1 MTADTDT
8 RSTLRAQ
15 TPGPST
21 SKEPV
26 RISVRDLTL
35 RFPVYGVDAK
45 SLKKRLAAI
54 TVGGRLG
61 SHAGVTEVTALSN
74 VNLELRAGD
83 RLGLVGHNG
92 SGKTTLLR
100 ALSGAYEPDEGQVEV
115 EGRIASLLNLSL
127 GIDPSATGY
136 DNIRL
141 RGRVA
146 GLTAREIEERLEGI
160 AEFSGLGPFLAM
172 PVKTYSAGMQARL
185 AFGAATAVDADV
197 LLMDEWIA
205 VGDAD
210 FQQLAHKRLLKLVER
225 AGILVIASH
234 DHDLLRLYC
243 NKVMRLEGGIASEVV
258 DIRDMDALLAA

>member
-1 MTADTDT
+1 M
-8 RSTLRAQ
+8 SLS
-15 TPGPST
+15 PNPPT
-21 SKEPV
+21 SV
-26 RISVRDLTL
+26 ACRDLTL
-35 RFPVYGVDAK
+35 RFPVYGVDAR
-45 SLKKRLAAI
+45 SLKKRLAAV

-74 VNLELRAGD
+74 VSFELRAGD

-100 ALSGAYEPDEGQVEV
+100 ALSGAYEPDEGEVEV
-115 EGRIASLLNLSL
+115 HGRIASLLNLTL
-127 GIDPSATGY
+127 GIDPSATGF

-146 GLTAREIEERLEGI
+146 GLSTRQIEARMDEI

-185 AFGAATAVDADV
+185 AFGAATAVEADV
-197 LLMDEWIA
+197 LLMDEWIS

-210 FQQLAHKRLLKLVER
+210 FQKLAHKRLLGLVER

-234 DHDLLRLYC
+234 DHDLLRRYC
-243 NKVMRLEGGIASEVV
+243 NKVMRLEAGVASPVA
-258 DIRDMDALLAA
+258 DIDDLDELLAA